1 MHPLRLALVG
11 AVVVFAAGG
20 CRERVKPTQCD
31 QLVARF
37 AELVVRERFPDASAV
52 VVEAEQKREREEAV
66 HEDVLRNCT
75 TEVQPDEF
83 RCAMAAPNAD
93 AFEKCLE

>member
-1 MHPLRLALVG
+1 MHALKTSL
-11 AVVVFAAGG
+11 FAACLLVTAGG
-20 CRERVKPTQCD
+20 CRERVTQTQCD
-31 QLVARF
+31 QLVGRF
-37 AELVVRERFPDASAV
+37 AELVVRERIPDASPA